1 MARRTPAYSITCEAS
16 TQIPATCINTH
27 AHTHTRTHARTRT
40 HTHMYTRAHD
50 IRTRTN
56 EITQHARTSSR
67 SKSGSSQRGTVMS
80 LSTSARR
87 IMSTTSAAFKKWG
100 LSGGQHTVE
109 RREAIETTSSPYHQH
124 SRIPLYCAPFGSTSV
139 SSIATGMICPRPC
152 CMIWPPATSAAAA
165 ASSPSTSGASRGS
178 RPRLPASFPMRV
190 NRLAMICDA
199 LRLLDLK
206 HHVA

>member
-1 MARRTPAYSITCEAS
+1 MHKHTHS
-16 TQIPATCINTH
+16 H
-27 AHTHTRTHARTRT
+27 AHTHTRTHAHTHTHART
-40 HTHMYTRAHD
+40 HTCTHTRAHD
-50 IRTRTN
+50 TRTRTI

-67 SKSGSSQRGTVMS
+67 SKSGSSHRGTVMS
-80 LSTSARR
+80 LSTRARR

-109 RREAIETTSSPYHQH
+109 KREAIETTSSPYHQH